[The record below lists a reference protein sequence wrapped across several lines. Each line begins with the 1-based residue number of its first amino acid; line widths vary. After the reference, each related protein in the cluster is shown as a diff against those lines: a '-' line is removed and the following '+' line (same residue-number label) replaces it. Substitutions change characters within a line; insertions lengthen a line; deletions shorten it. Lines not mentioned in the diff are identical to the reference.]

1 VTSAVVSGVDY
12 PGLMRAK
19 MRWMVRFSAICAVG
33 LGLVLIGAWAF
44 EGFATFGLHGAAA
57 IALILGVVFSCA
69 MGVFLT
75 ALMFHSRRSGL
86 DAKVHRVHRIEGP
99 DRD

>member
-1 VTSAVVSGVDY
+1 M
-12 PGLMRAK
+12 P
-19 MRWMVRFSAICAVG
+19 WIVRFCVLCAVG
-33 LGLVLIGAWAF
+33 LGLVLMGAWAF
-44 EGFATFGLHGAAA
+44 QGFATYGLHGAAA

-69 MGVFLT
+69 MGVLLM

-86 DAKVHRVHRIEGP
+86 DAKVHHVHKVEGS